1 MHEYAV
7 TQSLLDTALEYAR
20 KNKAKRVLSLNLVIG
35 DLSGII
41 DESVQ
46 FYWDMVSED
55 SICSSAKLN
64 FGHVKAKMACGEC
77 GNEFLMGE
85 ELSPCPE
92 CGSMALNIIA
102 GKEFRLESI
111 EIEK

>member
-7 TQSLLDTALEYAR
+7 TQSLLDTAMEYAR
-20 KNKAKRVLSLNLVIG
+20 KNDAKRVLSLNLVIG
-35 DLSGII
+35 ELSGII

-46 FYWDMVSED
+46 FYWDMISAD
-55 SICSSAKLN
+55 SICRDSKLN
-64 FGHVKAKMACGEC
+64 FGHVKAKLVCGEC
-77 GNEFLMGE
+77 GNEFYMGE
-85 ELSPCPE
+85 ELTPCPK
-92 CGSMALNIIA
+92 CGSMSLNIIA